1 MADLDDFFAKKDK
14 KKKSKSGFHKA
25 NTDILSKKLEES
37 ERKSE
42 QKAID
47 DSKAAQLATSEAA
60 KTLQAGNDAAAAG
73 TDKDGAG
80 GAGGA
85 PGAAVSGL
93 RADGGAYFG
102 TSSTS
107 GSSEI
112 VLATTDAARKANMMI
127 GLGDDGTVKRS
138 KSSGRVRC
146 GAHEMSHCT
155 CLAVTFLP
163 FFAFPCFLLPM
174 AFVPGEI
181 WDGLLY
187 VVIFTYV
194 RSRHEYIIIS
204 LSI

>member
-138 KSSGRVRC
+138 KSSGRVK
-146 GAHEMSHCT
+146 
-155 CLAVTFLP
+155 
-163 FFAFPCFLLPM
+163 
-174 AFVPGEI
+174 
-181 WDGLLY
+181 
-187 VVIFTYV
+187 
-194 RSRHEYIIIS
+194 
-204 LSI
+204 